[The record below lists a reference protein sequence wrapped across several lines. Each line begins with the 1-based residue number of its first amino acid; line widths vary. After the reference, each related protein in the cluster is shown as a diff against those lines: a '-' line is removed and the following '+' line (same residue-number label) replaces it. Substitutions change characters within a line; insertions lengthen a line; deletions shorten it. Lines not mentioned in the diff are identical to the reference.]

1 MDNELIYGDPGAD
14 PITNPNA
21 SNKVNN
27 EEEVSLAEIYA
38 NATSIT
44 SEPIIP
50 GGDVNFESTLPP
62 VADINGAAAG
72 SPTSGISPVVNNIF
86 IFLMSG
92 STLTISRA
100 TVLSSYD
107 NESNWSISIPISS
120 LAYNSGGTI
129 AFDTNTALNVGTGA
143 SGGSAQT
150 IARIPIIRGGALVNA
165 FGSYKEGVSSK
176 NGAAVVEYY
185 KI

>member
-1 MDNELIYGDPGAD
+1 MPDAQDLSNQTERELEAFLKDAYSIGRGQDSSVPGYVGED
-14 PITNPNA
+14 Q
-21 SNKVNN
+21 
-27 EEEVSLAEIYA
+27 EIKPPSFFETA
-38 NATSIT
+38 NLSDL
-44 SEPIIP
+44 
-50 GGDVNFESTLPP
+50 GGGSS
-62 VADINGAAAG
+62 DI
-72 SPTSGISPVVNNIF
+72 VNNIF

-92 STLTISRA
+92 STLAISRA
-100 TVLSSYD
+100 TILSSYD
-107 NESNWSISIPISS
+107 GEANWSVSIPISG

-129 AFDTNTALNVGTGA
+129 AYDTNTALNVGTGA
-143 SGGSAQT
+143 SGGSAQS